1 MYNKQK
7 LQERKTGDQRHRRSL
22 GQPTGCDGSL
32 ATMIACYV
40 ATVHKGYVL
49 SLPHTLGADL
59 EPADDLEVRRSLI
72 TPAMRPGRAGKAQ
85 RAAMK

>member
-1 MYNKQK
+1 
-7 LQERKTGDQRHRRSL
+7 
-22 GQPTGCDGSL
+22 
-32 ATMIACYV
+32 MIACYV

-59 EPADDLEVRRSLI
+59 EPADDLDVRRSLI